1 MASSTS
7 SRARRT
13 HVSPEYIANLLANEC
28 SGEEDLD
35 YLFTVDDLLEDKY
48 HDDEDENSDGANI
61 SDDQTD
67 GGLLEQNTI
76 TTDPSTEIQPG

>member
-1 MASSTS
+1 MASRTC

-13 HVSPEYIANLLANEC
+13 RVSTEYIANLLAEES
-28 SGEEDLD
+28 SGEEGLD
-35 YLFTVDDLLEDKY
+35 DLFTVGDLLEDKY
-48 HDDEDENSDGANI
+48 HVDEDENNDGATI